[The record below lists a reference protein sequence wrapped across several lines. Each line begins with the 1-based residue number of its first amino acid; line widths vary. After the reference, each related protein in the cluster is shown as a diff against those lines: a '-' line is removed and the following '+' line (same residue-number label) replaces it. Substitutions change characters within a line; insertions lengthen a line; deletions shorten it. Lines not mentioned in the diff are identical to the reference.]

1 MKIGILGT
9 GNVGSTIGNKLIELG
24 HEVMMGSRTIEN
36 EKATNWA
43 SNAGKN
49 ALNGTFADTAKFG
62 EILFNCTSGSISI
75 DALNLAGKENLKGK
89 ILIDL
94 ANPLD
99 FSKGMPPSLYPQ
111 FANTT
116 SLGEEIQKT
125 FPETRVVKTLNTMNC
140 NLMVNAKL
148 VPGDHDVFI
157 GGNDEVAKM
166 KVKEILKE
174 FGWHSPIDLG
184 DITSARGTE
193 MILPLWVRLMSTFK
207 TAAFNFK
214 VVKP

>member
-111 FANTT
+111 YANTT

-125 FPETRVVKTLNTMNC
+125 FPETKVVKTLNTMNC